1 LLKNKR
7 LINNFLLIGQGLKA
21 EYWKIITTTAGH
33 IWQNNGGNKKS
44 CNHLLAQIRNYEL
57 KRSPYNQDF
66 DSSLETP
73 MSWWYSIKDKFNH
86 LQELAIMIFSITP
99 HSAGCKRIF
108 STLGWLYSKRRQQLG
123 LSTIEFMAKIRSY
136 YLSNMKNELS
146 YIS

>member
-7 LINNFLLIGQGLKA
+7 LINNFLLIGRGLKA

-57 KRSPYNQDF
+57 KRNPYNQDF
-66 DSSLETP
+66 DNSLETS

-86 LQELAIMIFSITP
+86 L
-99 HSAGCKRIF
+99 
-108 STLGWLYSKRRQQLG
+108 
-123 LSTIEFMAKIRSY
+123 
-136 YLSNMKNELS
+136 
-146 YIS
+146 